1 MDSKNYERQLSIP
14 CDISEFRRDSNPEI
28 SITCQSNIPHVTIVL
43 YGINTSSNPLL
54 TQQLHRLEHY
64 DIVEVDDIDEWV
76 DFMTSHPNQTTVVL
90 IVKKYQFDVIQV
102 LHEGVPQIKRIYS
115 MRDQHGMSIHDGHGR
130 AALRNAYIDISALAD
145 DLCTWVK
152 QNSANINETKSS
164 HSLHGEPA
172 VFMWYQFF
180 FNLLTHLEP
189 TSIAF
194 REFIAAS
201 YTEFNDDEALKR
213 NVEKLECTYVP
224 EKAIEWYTRDEFLYR
239 TVNAR
244 LRSQNIDAIFEYRS
258 ILLDLQKQLQHLK
271 DQQINGRRGDFIKVY
286 RGQQM
291 SSREIQ
297 YFAENKGNVVA
308 ISPVL
313 STSRSRKVAEIFL
326 TNFMYSSEFYGVM
339 ITVRIPS
346 HVQQAIHADIAD
358 VSQFMDEQ
366 ETLICWRSLFR
377 VEEVKLQE
385 PRRCDIQLTLIDEH
399 DPQYHE
405 QLMTWRTSLG
415 DRSFFTGRSTQLYMR
430 DLNEANGP
438 FLSYQVLIDIVLRLK
453 PTVYARQEMFEYCR
467 TQYATSPGILTQIGE
482 FEKTYTSDDA
492 AKWYTKDSFL
502 YRLLNST
509 LRLEKIDRIL
519 KLRLFIQDLHNQ
531 LHVLQEE
538 YIRTQR
544 QLHTD
549 VLKLYRGQVM
559 TKTELD
565 EFKIGSRMSV
575 NCFLSTTANRTTA
588 YDFAC
593 DFDGVVQDP
602 DVSVVYEISV
612 DLTVSHSTPFAS
624 IADASVNPD
633 EGEVLFSMAAVFKI
647 TDIVQEKERVWKI
660 KLTIVNKADESW
672 NALTAHL
679 S

>member
-1 MDSKNYERQLSIP
+1 MDSENYERQLSIP
-14 CDISEFRRDSNPEI
+14 SDTSGFRRHRNPQI
-28 SITCQSNIPHVTIVL
+28 STISQSNVPHVTIVL
-43 YGINTSSNPLL
+43 HGINTSFNPLL
-54 TQQLHRLEHY
+54 TQQLHRLQHFH
-64 DIVEVDDIDEWV
+64 IVEVDDIDEWV
-76 DFMTSHPNQTTVVL
+76 DSMTSHPNETTVVL
-90 IVKKYQFDVIQV
+90 IVKRYQFDAIQV
-102 LHEGVPQIKRIYS
+102 LHVRVPQIKRIYS

-130 AALRNAYIDISALAD
+130 AALRNTYIDISALAD

-152 QNSANINETKSS
+152 QNSVNTNKTKSS

-189 TSIAF
+189 TWIAF
-194 REFIAAS
+194 REFIATS
-201 YTEFNDDEALKR
+201 YTEFPDDGRLKR
-213 NVEKLECTYVP
+213 TVEIFEHTYTP
-224 EKAIEWYTRDEFLYR
+224 EKAIYWYTKESFLYR
-239 TVNAR
+239 RVNAR
-244 LRSQNIDAIFEYRS
+244 LRSQNIDAIFECRS
-258 ILLDLQKQLQHLK
+258 ILFDLQKQLQPMK
-271 DQQINGRRGDFIKVY
+271 DEQINGRRGEFIEVY

-291 SSREIQ
+291 SPHEIQ
-297 YFAENKGNVVA
+297 YFHENKGNVVA
-308 ISPVL
+308 ISPLV
-313 STSRSRKVAEIFL
+313 STSRNRQLVEAFAKISL
-326 TNFMYSSEFYGVM
+326 YSSGICGVM
-339 ITVRIPS
+339 LIIRIPS
-346 HVQQAIHADIAD
+346 HVQQAIHADITRLSA
-358 VSQFMDEQ
+358 FEH
-366 ETLICWRSLFR
+366 EEEELICWRSLFR
-377 VEEVKLQE
+377 VDEVNLQE
-385 PRRCDIQLTLIDEH
+385 PRRCEIRLTLIDEH
-399 DPQYHE
+399 DPQYHQ

-453 PTVYARQEMFEYCR
+453 PTVFARQEMFEYCR
-467 TQYATSPGILTQIGE
+467 TQYATSPGILTQIDE
-482 FEKTYTSDDA
+482 FEKTYTSENA

-509 LRLEKIDRIL
+509 LRLEKIDRIF

-544 QLHTD
+544 LLHTD

-575 NCFLSTTANRTTA
+575 NCFLSTTVNPTKA

-593 DFDGVVQDP
+593 DFDDVVQSP

-612 DLTVSHSTPFAS
+612 DLTVPHSTPFAS
-624 IADASVNPD
+624 IADISVNRY
-633 EGEVLFSMAAVFKI
+633 EREVLFSMAAVFEI
-647 TDIVQEKERVWKI
+647 TDIVQEKERVWKV
-660 KLTIVNKADESW
+660 KLMVVNKADESW
-672 NALTAHL
+672 NVLTAHL
-679 S
+679 